1 MRYQLFIITK
11 TGCYPALTG
20 TPPTEK
26 AAELERLE
34 EIIHTLRPGLG
45 RHYLTAT
52 VRCDEQGIVIKE
64 DERFMQGE
72 SEVLL
77 NNCC

>member
-1 MRYQLFIITK
+1 VRHQLFIITQ

-26 AAELERLE
+26 VAELERLE
-34 EIIHTLRPGLG
+34 EIVHALKPGLG

-52 VRCDEQGIVIKE
+52 VRCDEHGIVFEE
-64 DERFMQGE
+64 DARFLRGE
-72 SEVLL
+72 SEVLAS
-77 NNCC
+77 NCV